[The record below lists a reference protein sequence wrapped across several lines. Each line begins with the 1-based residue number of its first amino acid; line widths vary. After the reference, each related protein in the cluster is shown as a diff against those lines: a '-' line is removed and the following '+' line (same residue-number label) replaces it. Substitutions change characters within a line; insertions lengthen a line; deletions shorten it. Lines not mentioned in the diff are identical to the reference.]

1 MHTVKK
7 TITKNQTLVEDLTE
21 GASSYEYLVKKGAFT
36 LVLTGHKKN
45 VVDASVVIRLQ
56 GRGTSAKVV
65 GCIMGAGDGAY
76 HLHTLQQ
83 HEAPETTSDLLVKT
97 VLSDASTSHYEGA
110 IRVEKEGQKT
120 DAYQRNENLLLSP
133 HAKAVSSPGLEIL
146 ANDVRCTHGATAGP
160 VNVDALWYLASRGI
174 DQAHGEALIVDG
186 FLSAALERIE
196 DHGTRADV
204 RKTLG
209 LVV

>member
-7 TITKNQTLVEDLTE
+7 TITKNLALVEDLTE
-21 GASSYEYLVKKGAFT
+21 GASSHEYIVKKGAFT
-36 LVLTGHKKN
+36 LVLTGRNKKA
-45 VVDASVVIRLQ
+45 VDASVVVRLQ
-56 GRGTSAKVV
+56 GRGTSAKII
-65 GCIMGAGDGAY
+65 GCIVGEGDGAY

-97 VLSDASTSHYEGA
+97 VLSDNASSHYEGA

-133 HAKAVSSPGLEIL
+133 QAKAISSPGLEIL

-160 VNVDALWYLASRGI
+160 VNEDALWYLASRGV
-174 DQAHGEALIVDG
+174 DHAHGEALIVDG
-186 FLSAALERIE
+186 FLSAALERI
-196 DHGTRADV
+196 DDPNVRIKI